1 MRVYFGDLSNYI
13 NEMNYKKKVLKNGLR
28 IIAVSMKNSP
38 SVTVMSLIEAG
49 SKYENKQNN
58 GISHFLEHMCFKGT
72 ERRPKSID
80 ISREFD
86 AMGAQNNA
94 FTSQEVTGYWA
105 KAHKKHTDQILDI
118 ISDMYLHPTFPASDL
133 ETEKGVIVEEINM
146 YEDLPNRLVQ
156 EVFDELLHGDQ
167 PAGWSVAGTKEN
179 VRGFRREDFIN
190 YRKNHYVASAT
201 TIVVAGDVSEN
212 DIFKKVEKAFA
223 GIPATK
229 KTDKKKV
236 LEKQN
241 EPAVRVKFK
250 ETDQTHLVIGVR
262 AFNLY
267 DKKIPTLRLLSAV
280 LGNGMSSRLF
290 QKMREELGICYYVR
304 SEVNDLTDHGA
315 LSVSAGVDSA
325 RVEEGIKGILDE
337 MKRIRDEKVPESEL
351 RKAKDYLIGN
361 MYLGLE
367 SSDALANLFGAQEIH
382 KQKIKTPKEI
392 ETEIEKIS
400 SADIAKVAKEI
411 IRNDKLNM
419 AIIGKYKDASRFKN
433 ILRL

>member
-1 MRVYFGDLSNYI
+1 MP
-13 NEMNYKKKVLKNGLR
+13 
-28 IIAVSMKNSP
+28 MKGSP

-72 ERRPKSID
+72 QKRLKAID

-94 FTSQEVTGYWA
+94 FTSEEVTGYWG
-105 KAHKKHTDQILDI
+105 KAHNKHTEKLLDI
-118 ISDMYLHPTFPASDL
+118 IADMYLNPTLPADDL
-133 ETEKGVIVEEINM
+133 EIEKGVIVEEINM
-146 YEDLPNRLVQ
+146 YEDLPQRLAQ
-156 EVFDELLHGDQ
+156 EIFNGLLYGDQ

-179 VRGFRREDFIN
+179 VRGFKRVDFID

-201 TIVVAGDVSEN
+201 TIVIAGDIETG

-223 GIPATK
+223 GMPSTK
-229 KTDKKKV
+229 GASKKKV
-236 LEKQN
+236 IEKQN
-241 EPAVRVKFK
+241 EPRVKIKFK

-262 AFNLY
+262 SFDLY
-267 DKKIPTLRLLSAV
+267 DKRAPALRLLSVV

-304 SEVNDLTDHGA
+304 CSADSLTDHGVFA
-315 LSVSAGVDSA
+315 ISAGVDST
-325 RVEEGIKGILDE
+325 RVEEGIKGILAE
-337 MKRIRDEKVPESEL
+337 MIRIRDEKVPEPEL

-367 SSDALANLFGAQEIH
+367 SSDAQANFFGFQEIMRE
-382 KQKIKTPKEI
+382 KIKTPKEI
-392 ETEIEKIS
+392 EKEIEKIT
-400 SADIAKVAKEI
+400 AEDISKVAKGI
-411 IRNDKLNM
+411 IQNKKLNM
-419 AIIGKYKDASRFKN
+419 AIVGKYEDEERFKK
-433 ILRL
+433 ILTV